1 MASTKSLWQKFSK
14 AGDAGE
20 SACATTPPQ
29 PFASAVGQAFSLSR
43 VQPQATNLPIGK
55 NLWVCYVATLSL
67 LLLFCYR
74 STITG
79 TVQVLF
85 QTGDVA
91 CAIFPPVIAAY
102 VIWSRR
108 IEWPS
113 AEIAPNISGAA
124 LLLAGTALAPLAILG
139 GSLTLSRFA
148 FLFSF
153 VGCILVTC
161 GSKIL
166 RFLAFPLS
174 LLLFSLPIPS
184 PLFHA
189 LALPLQTVAGRGAE
203 IILNLLGFH
212 AVRTGNSISLP
223 SQILVVSQ
231 ACSGVQSLRTLAF
244 FCLIYSYWNE
254 SRIWLRA
261 ALVSAVLPA
270 SILMNIVRI
279 SVTGMLGEFNHKY
292 TQGGWHS
299 TLGYITSIL
308 AFCLIWGAH
317 AFVLHGLRREAA
329 VA

>member
-1 MASTKSLWQKFSK
+1 MAS
-14 AGDAGE
+14 
-20 SACATTPPQ
+20 
-29 PFASAVGQAFSLSR
+29 V
-43 VQPQATNLPIGK
+43 NLPISK
-55 NLWVCYVATLSL
+55 NLWGSYVTTVSL
-67 LLLFCYR
+67 LLLVCYW

-85 QTGDVA
+85 QTGDMA

-108 IEWPS
+108 SQWPS
-113 AEIAPNISGAA
+113 TAIAPNANGAAALLAGAA
-124 LLLAGTALAPLAILG
+124 LAALAVLG
-139 GSLTLSRFA
+139 GSLTLARFA
-148 FLFSF
+148 FLFSL
-153 VGCILVTC
+153 VGCILVAC
-161 GSKIL
+161 GATIL
-166 RFLAFPLS
+166 RFLAFPLT
-174 LLLFSLPIPS
+174 LLLFALPIPS
-184 PLFHA
+184 PLYHA
-189 LALPLQTVAGRGAE
+189 LALPLQAVAGRGAE

-261 ALVSAVLPA
+261 ALVAAVLPA

-292 TQGGWHS
+292 TQGTWHS
-299 TLGYITSIL
+299 ALGYVTSLL
-308 AFCLIWGAH
+308 AFCVIWGVH
-317 AFVLHGLRREAA
+317 TLVSHGFDREAA
-329 VA
+329 AA